1 MALNLSSKLVGKK
14 EKVEA
19 CVAKGVRDITEEIFK
34 NNDILRYVSLPETVT
49 TIYEKAFSGCSSLEK
64 IVMPKTMEYIGANS
78 FEDCSSLKEIELPVG
93 LTVIKKN
100 TFRLCK
106 SLKYIR
112 IPEGVKKIEY
122 GAFFNCPSLKVVEL
136 PSTLEEIESFAFYN
150 CTELEKVNGGSSL
163 IKIGYSAF
171 SRCFKLEDVTLNS
184 SVCHLS
190 EQTFDYGDFEVPDY
204 ILTARNVDKLTTINE
219 ENNEKVAVVSDS
231 VVTINDNA
239 FSTEKLDRVI
249 LPDTVKNISYNA
261 FFDGEWWTIFEKKP
275 EAQLRIEALPK
286 AMNMPKDYFKQK
298 TQFDEKM
305 AFFLVS
311 TIWNDYVT
319 DEDFECMV
327 LYQNRM
333 SAQFGAYDYLY
344 DNCEEHLMKMLDITD
359 NTPLQLEHIAGYA
372 VNYMDSISPV
382 AMSALKN
389 RCDKYNAYNALV
401 ILDKFYYSV
410 TSADMDET
418 TKYCL
423 DYFNPYYVE
432 RSFIGDTSLKSLINR
447 ICYID
452 GDRYVPEY
460 VVKSVLDAYMSQSPI
475 NAEETEIFDGFA
487 CDYEADYIA
496 DRFEKDR
503 FLRLIDALPLGDPR
517 MLGPVCRY
525 GDLEIVQK
533 VCTMLTEG
541 DDNDLDFDLWKSI
554 AKKALSLCEIDEIQ
568 AFLDGFVYADEY
580 DEEEDMPF
588 SFDEDEEED
597 DEFDFE
603 TDFLYEKI
611 MS

>member
-1 MALNLSSKLVGKK
+1 MSLNLSSKLVRKK

-19 CVAKGVRDITEEIFK
+19 CVAKGVRDITEEVFK
-34 NNDILRYVSLPETVT
+34 NNDILRYVSLPETVS
-49 TIYEKAFSGCSSLEK
+49 TIHEKAFSGCRCLEK
-64 IVMPKTMEYIGANS
+64 IVMPNTMKYIGAKA
-78 FEDCSSLKEIELPVG
+78 FEDCSSLKEIELPAG
-93 LTVIKKN
+93 ITVIKRS

-112 IPEGVKKIEY
+112 IPEGVKKIEH
-122 GAFFNCPSLKVVEL
+122 GAFSNCSSLKVVEL
-136 PSTLEEIESFAFYN
+136 PSTLEEIEGFAFYN
-150 CTELEKVNGGSSL
+150 CTELEKINGGTSL
-163 IKIGYSAF
+163 RKIGDCAF
-171 SRCFKLEDVTLNS
+171 SHCFKLENFTLSS

-190 EQTFDYGDFEVPDY
+190 RETRDYSIFEVPDY
-204 ILTARNVDKLTTINE
+204 ILTEENVDKLTTISE
-219 ENNEKVAVVSDS
+219 ENNERVVSISDR

-239 FSTEKLDRVI
+239 FSTKKLDRVI

-261 FFDGEWWTIFEKKP
+261 FFDGEWGKIFEKKP

-286 AMNMPKDYFKQK
+286 TMNMPKDYFKQK

-344 DNCEEHLMKMLDITD
+344 DHCEEHLMKMLDLTD
-359 NTPLQLEHIAGYA
+359 NTSLQLEHIAGYA

-401 ILDKFYYSV
+401 LLDKFFYLV
-410 TSADMDET
+410 TFDDMDET
-418 TKYCL
+418 TEYCL
-423 DYFNPYYVE
+423 DNFNPYYVE
-432 RSFIGDTSLKSLINR
+432 RSFIGDTSLNSLINR
-447 ICYID
+447 IRYID
-452 GDRYVPEY
+452 GDRYAPEF
-460 VVKSVLDAYMSQSPI
+460 VVKAVLDAYMRQSPV
-475 NAEETEIFDGFA
+475 NAEETDIFDGFS

-503 FLRLIDALPLGDPR
+503 FLKLIDALPLGDPR

-525 GDLEIVQK
+525 GTLEIVQK
-533 VCTMLTEG
+533 VCTMLTEN
-541 DDNDLDFDLWKSI
+541 DDNSPEFDLWKSI

-568 AFLDGFVYADEY
+568 AFLEGFVYADEY
-580 DEEEDMPF
+580 DEEEDIPF
-588 SFDEDEEED
+588 PFDEDEEED

-603 TDFLYEKI
+603 TDFVYEKI
-611 MS
+611 M